1 MHYYY
6 SERSLHSIA
15 DLPSI
20 SSRPRHLVIN
30 ALKLCKREGSTIRHA
45 IRNYCKD
52 VSFYWRLEHIK
63 QVASSNPLE
72 TIWHKDEHMWESNA
86 NCQEAW
92 VLDRKRN
99 DLYVE
104 EEPWNRDPTID
115 VLATMVARNVRYLS
129 SRLRTHTSTDAK
141 HRPLLPMQSSAPKQQ
156 AWHIGSTI
164 SRERERERGR
174 EKERKPDYHPK
185 CKTDAKVL
193 AMTIFRRAL
202 LSLRVLQHANSR
214 S

>member
-1 MHYYY
+1 
-6 SERSLHSIA
+6 
-15 DLPSI
+15 
-20 SSRPRHLVIN
+20 
-30 ALKLCKREGSTIRHA
+30 
-45 IRNYCKD
+45 
-52 VSFYWRLEHIK
+52 
-63 QVASSNPLE
+63 
-72 TIWHKDEHMWESNA
+72 MWESNA

-92 VLDRKRN
+92 VVDRKRN

-115 VLATMVARNVRYLS
+115 ALATMAARKVGYLS

-141 HRPLLPMQSSAPKQQ
+141 HRPLLPMQSSSPKAAGMTQQ
-156 AWHIGSTI
+156 WGPPSL
-164 SRERERERGR
+164 EREREG

-193 AMTIFRRAL
+193 AVSIFRRAL
-202 LSLRVLQHANSR
+202 LSLRVLLPANSR